1 MGFGTPLGHFQ
12 VQKRLKEDLAI
23 THRDSVYE
31 VSDLLHEKMSKPLT
45 NEPEG
50 RGETML

>member
-1 MGFGTPLGHFQ
+1 MNQKDDFQ

-31 VSDLLHEKMSKPLT
+31 VSDLLH
-45 NEPEG
+45 
-50 RGETML
+50 